1 MYTWVL
7 PVDASRFHPR
17 IQVGIEGRPDAPSL
31 DLSKMGVQFEPN
43 TWVNVSVP
51 LKDLH
56 AANRSLTF
64 IPIAGFLGTDFYVDD
79 VRLVPKIGHGVVV
92 DILVLILLLG
102 SLPNAR
108 SFLLKGGG
116 FHRAKGCRRM

>member
-1 MYTWVL
+1 VYTWVL

-17 IQVGIEGRPDAPSL
+17 IQVRIEGRPDAPSL

-51 LKDLH
+51 LEDLH

-64 IPIAGFLGTDFYVDD
+64 IPIAGFLGTDFYMDD
-79 VRLVPKIGHGVVV
+79 VRLLAEIGHGVVV